1 MGDTTRRQQGSLV
14 RNALALT
21 ITVAMFGSG
30 CAAQQAQARAQQ
42 EQELEA
48 MQSRIEEVERTNGRL
63 TVRMEEL
70 EDQLFLLNDRVE
82 SHRIALQRRAYQER
96 YASRTPTPRAPSRA
110 PESSY
115 YPEDGGYQDRVVQ
128 PKPQRAV
135 RRIPLSNGQDTSDPY
150 NQQGYGTQPAAAR
163 EAGDDEVVISED
175 EFRRFAGAP
184 RERSTPS
191 PKSSSS
197 GSSKSTGGRVAQPDV
212 TNEKL
217 ATTGGSSKSAAPSAT
232 KKDVAAPSKPVT
244 TASSSAPKSKGLRLY
259 KDSLA
264 AYRAGEYGT
273 ALAGFEAFLSAGPK
287 ADYVDNALYWI
298 GECHYGLGDFTRAVS
313 FFERVMEEQP
323 DGNKVPDAMLKM
335 SLALDQ
341 LGNRDRAEQVLETLT
356 QRYPMTNA
364 AQLGAKRLADRQ

>member
-1 MGDTTRRQQGSLV
+1 MGDTKRQQGSLV
-14 RNALALT
+14 RSAFALSISMAL
-21 ITVAMFGSG
+21 FGTG
-30 CAAQQAQARAQQ
+30 CAAQTAQARAQQ
-42 EQELEA
+42 EQELTA

-96 YASRTPTPRAPSRA
+96 YAARAPQAPSRA

-115 YPEDGGYQDRVVQ
+115 YPEGNGYQERVVE
-128 PKPQRAV
+128 PRPQRPV
-135 RRIPLSNGQDTSDPY
+135 RRIPLSNGQEDANPY
-150 NQQGYGTQPAAAR
+150 SGQNYGGGTQPAAAR
-163 EAGDDEVVISED
+163 DDGNEVVISED
-175 EFRRFAGAP
+175 EFRKFAGAP
-184 RERSTPS
+184 RERSEP
-191 PKSSSS
+191 SSSS
-197 GSSKSTGGRVAQPDV
+197 SSSKSPSSSGRVAQPDV

-217 ATTGGSSKSAAPSAT
+217 ATTSSKKSAPEASKPAAQDKPATSSAAA
-232 KKDVAAPSKPVT
+232 
-244 TASSSAPKSKGLRLY
+244 APKSSGLRLY

-273 ALAGFEAFLSAGPK
+273 ALAGFESFLASGPK
-287 ADYVDNALYWI
+287 QDYVDNALYWI
-298 GECHYGLGDFTRAVS
+298 GECHYGLGDFSGAVKH
-313 FFERVMEEQP
+313 FERVMEEQP

-341 LGNRDRAEQVLETLT
+341 MGDRARAEQVLETLT